1 MQIAIYLYADDAK
14 IYKKDGYRQQNV
26 RQRQKLI
33 SSIDQ
38 ARSQGGGSDRSDDPP
53 KPGQVRFLRS
63 IFFHLVNGFTK
74 CSSVVLVLVHCAAE
88 RVT

>member
-38 ARSQGGGSDRSDDPP
+38 ARSQGGVRPVGRPP
-53 KPGQVRFLRS
+53 KSGQVRFLRS